1 MSNLFLRL
9 TLHSAIGVIH
19 HFAVGVFHYLLA
31 SSEVIFKVERN
42 TSVFQLALFKLG
54 VLLGLFL

>member
-19 HFAVGVFHYLLA
+19 HFAVGIFHHLFA
-31 SSEVIFKVERN
+31 SSEIVFKVKRDAPI
-42 TSVFQLALFKLG
+42 FQLALFELG